1 MTICFTPAAVQASIM
16 FHSIS
21 ISCGIGEQTRKTL
34 VTPLSTGGS
43 VSFLEKSATTAGVP
57 AGALA
62 AAVGERYRARYF
74 SPVFADCWATS
85 PTTAFPTVPLE
96 PVTRIIGSSL
106 GRTPRACGWEWGGL
120 PWQVSYS
127 IGKTEPQLR

>member
-1 MTICFTPAAVQASIM
+1 M

-21 ISCGIGEQTRKTL
+21 MSCGIGEQTRKTL

-106 GRTPRACGWEWGGL
+106 GRTPRACGLVESRLAWLGCYTYG
-120 PWQVSYS
+120 
-127 IGKTEPQLR
+127 